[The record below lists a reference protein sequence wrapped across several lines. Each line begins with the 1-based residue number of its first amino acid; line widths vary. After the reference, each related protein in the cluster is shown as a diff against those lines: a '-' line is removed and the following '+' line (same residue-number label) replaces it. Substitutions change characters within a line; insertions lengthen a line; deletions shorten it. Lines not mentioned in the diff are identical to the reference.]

1 MNKPKRTRRSAGKT
15 APRCSELLPH
25 MPNARL
31 DDMLAE
37 ILAHDLAES
46 RLRTMAL
53 QIIHILAEQNCH
65 CGIKAITDS
74 ALHAERAISAPNA
87 GGQHER

>member
-1 MNKPKRTRRSAGKT
+1 
-15 APRCSELLPH
+15 

-87 GGQHER
+87 EAHGRAVARTVQPLVGSLDGDK

>member
-1 MNKPKRTRRSAGKT
+1 
-15 APRCSELLPH
+15 